1 MPVVTDSCLCPW
13 CKTTHQDAFGYH
25 ALVCKSTGLKVLR
38 HNALREVFLRY
49 CKMANVAADRETPN
63 LLPGS
68 NDRPADVLLE
78 NPEQLARLT
87 LPNYDGNRPVCLD
100 FAVTHPLQTKTLNRA
115 GVSQGAAADDYADS
129 VKVDK
134 YEAKCDAENLSF
146 VPMVVE
152 VFGAWGK
159 RARPVLEF
167 LARAVAFNMSIDQ
180 DRASVFLG
188 QALCVTL
195 QRHNVRALLR
205 HRNPDD
211 PHIEDDA
218 VPVV

>member
-1 MPVVTDSCLCPW
+1 M
-13 CKTTHQDAFGYH
+13 
-25 ALVCKSTGLKVLR
+25 
-38 HNALREVFLRY
+38 
-49 CKMANVAADRETPN
+49 
-63 LLPGS
+63 
-68 NDRPADVLLE
+68 
-78 NPEQLARLT
+78 
-87 LPNYDGNRPVCLD
+87 
-100 FAVTHPLQTKTLNRA
+100 THPLQTKTLNRA

-129 VKVDK
+129 VKVDR
-134 YEAKCDAENLSF
+134 YEAKCDVENLSF

-167 LARAVAFNMSIDQ
+167 LARAVAFNKSIDQ

-211 PHIEDDA
+211 PHIEDDP